1 MDCIIIS
8 AIRPLNSTLHLHY
21 TNCTVKELVL
31 KVCDHTATIVRKF
44 LTYYKPLDYSCMLIC
59 GAYNIAL
66 ALIPYLSDPRSHSAF
81 AHACYILHFV
91 SPSYPM
97 IGFIFK
103 GLEAMAWSLKVE
115 IPANTIEYF
124 QAGTAGKLGK
134 DLLMDV
140 PMSFSI
146 PLDEDVRQS
155 LFSEQQEADPGI
167 STELGLLLSKWSRL
181 SI

>member
-21 TNCTVKELVL
+21 TECTVKELVL
-31 KVCDHTATIVRKF
+31 KVCDHTAHVIQKF

-66 ALIPYLSDPRSHSAF
+66 ALIPYLADTRSHFAF
-81 AHACYILHFV
+81 GHACYILHFV

-115 IPANTIEYF
+115 IPANAVEYL
-124 QAGTAGKLGK
+124 AEAKIAK

-140 PMSFSI
+140 PMSFSF
-146 PLDEDVRQS
+146 PLDEEIRQS
-155 LFSEQQEADPGI
+155 LFSEQQDPGI
-167 STELGLLLSKWSRL
+167 GTELGMLLSKWSRL
-181 SI
+181 SIQ